1 MASTSAGPD
10 FPGLPAPEEHARRH
24 SARVYQHICQR
35 IKAED
40 GWIPFAVFM
49 DLAMYAPAL
58 GYYAAGSRKFGAA
71 GDFITAPE
79 MTPLFGQT
87 VAHQVAQILELTGGG
102 ILELGAGS
110 GALAVDMLE
119 ELQRLG
125 CMPLRYSIFEPSPEL
140 TQRQQQRVHRSLPAA
155 FDRVEW
161 ADTLPERFVG
171 VVIGNEVLDALPV
184 HILAWREQ
192 GLFERGV
199 AVQGDALVWEERPAS
214 EALRAMAEPITVTAP
229 YVSEISP
236 AAADMVSHLGDR
248 IERGAALLIDYGFP
262 RAEYYH
268 PQRSSGTMMC
278 HYRHHV
284 HDNPFFL
291 PGLQD
296 VTSHVDFTA
305 VAEAGSDAGCQL
317 AGYTTLAQFLLNCGI
332 TELLARTPVEEASA
346 YLPRAAPVQKLLSPS
361 EMGELF
367 KVIALSRGID
377 ASLLGFI
384 AGDRSV
390 RL

>member
-1 MASTSAGPD
+1 
-10 FPGLPAPEEHARRH
+10 
-24 SARVYQHICQR
+24 VYQHICQR

-49 DLAMYAPAL
+49 DLALYAPAL
-58 GYYAAGSRKFGAA
+58 GYYVAGARKFGAA
-71 GDFITAPE
+71 GDFVTAPE
-79 MTPLFGQT
+79 MSPLFGQA
-87 VAHQVAQILELTGGG
+87 VAYQVAQILEVTGGG

-110 GALAVDMLE
+110 GALALALLE
-119 ELQRLG
+119 ELERLESL
-125 CMPLRYSIFEPSPEL
+125 PVRYSIFEPSPEL
-140 TQRQQQRVHRSLPAA
+140 VQRQQQRVRRSLPAI
-155 FDRVEW
+155 FDRFEW
-161 ADTLPERFVG
+161 TDRLPERFAG
-171 VVIGNEVLDALPV
+171 VVIANEVLDALPV
-184 HILAWREQ
+184 HIVAWRDE

-199 AVQGDALVWEERPAS
+199 AMRDGKLVWDERPAS
-214 EALRAMAEPITVTAP
+214 EALRAAAEPIAVAAP
-229 YVSEISP
+229 YVSEVSP
-236 AAADMVSHLGDR
+236 ATSDMVGRLGHC
-248 IERGAALLIDYGFP
+248 IERGVALLIDYGFP

-268 PQRSSGTMMC
+268 PQRSTGTLMC

-284 HDNPFFL
+284 HDDPFFL

-305 VAEAGSDAGCQL
+305 VAEAGVDAGCQV

-332 TELLARTPVEEASA
+332 TELLARTPAEEGAA
-346 YLPRAAPVQKLLSPS
+346 YLTRAAPVQKLLSPA

-377 ASLLGFI
+377 TPLRGFGV
-384 AGDRSV
+384 GDRSG

>member
-1 MASTSAGPD
+1 
-10 FPGLPAPEEHARRH
+10 
-24 SARVYQHICQR
+24 
-35 IKAED
+35 
-40 GWIPFAVFM
+40 
-49 DLAMYAPAL
+49 MYAPAL

-125 CMPLRYSIFEPSPEL
+125 CMPVRYSIFEPSPEL
-140 TQRQQQRVHRSLPAA
+140 AQRQQQRVHRSLPAV

-248 IERGAALLIDYGFP
+248 IECGAALFIDYGFP

-332 TELLARTPVEEASA
+332 TELLARTPAEEASA